1 VKTLVELQGGEVA
14 ARNHAEGGAE
24 LSFTIP
30 IHAMKA
36 LPLRESR
43 LMGQHILVVDDD
55 NDIQQLLHDRLK
67 AGDYQTFSAFD
78 GRHALAMLQSRE
90 FDGMILD
97 IGIGQI
103 DGLEVL
109 RRVRLT
115 NQRLPIIMITASGS
129 QELAVRAIGLG
140 AQAYLLK
147 PFDAGQLQQT
157 MDRWFRRA

>member
-1 VKTLVELQGGEVA
+1 
-14 ARNHAEGGAE
+14 
-24 LSFTIP
+24 
-30 IHAMKA
+30 
-36 LPLRESR
+36 
-43 LMGQHILVVDDD
+43 MGQQILVVDDD
-55 NDIQQLLHDRLK
+55 TDIQQLLQDRLK
-67 AGDYQTFSAFD
+67 AGGYQTFSAFD
-78 GRHALAMLQSRE
+78 GRQALAILQSQE

>member
-1 VKTLVELQGGEVA
+1 M
-14 ARNHAEGGAE
+14 
-24 LSFTIP
+24 S
-30 IHAMKA
+30 
-36 LPLRESR
+36 
-43 LMGQHILVVDDD
+43 QHILVVDDD
-55 NDIQQLLHDRLK
+55 TDIQQLLHDRLM
-67 AGDYQTFSAFD
+67 AEGYQTFSAFD
-78 GRHALAMLQSRE
+78 GRQALAMLQSRE

-129 QELAVRAIGLG
+129 LELAVRAIGLG

>member
-1 VKTLVELQGGEVA
+1 VELQGGEVA
-14 ARNHAEGGAE
+14 ARNRPEGGAE

-30 IHAMKA
+30 VRAVKMSSLH
-36 LPLRESR
+36 ESHH
-43 LMGQHILVVDDD
+43 LMGGHILVVDDD
-55 NDIQQLLHDRLK
+55 ADIQQLLHDRLK
-67 AGDYQTFSAFD
+67 ARGYQTYSAFD
-78 GRHALAMLQSRE
+78 GHQALALLHSRE

-109 RRVRLT
+109 RRVRLA

-129 QELAVRAIGLG
+129 QELAIKAIGLG

-157 MDRWFRRA
+157 MDQWFRRA

>member
-1 VKTLVELQGGEVA
+1 
-14 ARNHAEGGAE
+14 
-24 LSFTIP
+24 
-30 IHAMKA
+30 
-36 LPLRESR
+36 
-43 LMGQHILVVDDD
+43 
-55 NDIQQLLHDRLK
+55 
-67 AGDYQTFSAFD
+67 
-78 GRHALAMLQSRE
+78 ML
-90 FDGMILD
+90 LD

-140 AQAYLLK
+140 AQSYLLK

>member
-1 VKTLVELQGGEVA
+1 VT
-14 ARNHAEGGAE
+14 ARNRPEGGAE

-30 IHAMKA
+30 IHAVQT
-36 LPLRESR
+36 LPLLESH
-43 LMGQHILVVDDD
+43 LVGQQILVVDDD
-55 NDIQQLLHDRLK
+55 TDIQQLLHDRLK
-67 AGDYQTFSAFD
+67 SGGYQTFSAFD
-78 GRHALAMLQSRE
+78 GRQALEILQLRE
-90 FDGMILD
+90 FNGMILD

-109 RRVRLT
+109 RRVRQT